1 MIQSMTGY
9 GMGVS
14 HSENYKV
21 TVEFKSLNSKYLEL
35 ILKLPR
41 TYMKYEHLLRNQL
54 TKELERGKI
63 AMLLNVE
70 VLNPTKRT
78 LRINHTLLDTYIND
92 LKAIQSKYALQP
104 LTLEKLLDLPDVMI
118 ESVAE
123 EDEEEWN
130 LIKKATAIASEA
142 LIKSRKEEGKALE
155 IDFLER
161 LVAIEAFLGEVEA
174 FAPQRIE
181 DIRNKMKNTL
191 EEIKSR
197 VEVDL
202 NRFEQELIFYIE
214 KLDINEEIVRL
225 RQHVRYFKEVIKN
238 PNNSGKQLN
247 FISQEMGREIN
258 TIGSKA
264 NHVSM
269 QRAVVGM
276 KEELEKIKEQTMNI
290 V

>member
-155 IDFLER
+155 TDFLER

>member
-9 GMGVS
+9 GMGIS

-63 AMLLNVE
+63 SMLLNVE

-78 LRINHTLLDTYIND
+78 LRINHTLLDTYISD
-92 LKAIQSKYALQP
+92 LQAIQVKYNLQP

-130 LIKKATAIASEA
+130 LIKQATAIASQA
-142 LIKSRKEEGKALE
+142 LTKSRKEEGKALE
-155 IDFLER
+155 ADFLER
-161 LVAIEAFLGEVEA
+161 LVAIEAFLAEVEA

-181 DIRNKMKNTL
+181 EIRNKMKNAL

-197 VEVDL
+197 VEADL

-214 KLDINEEIVRL
+214 RLDINEEIVRL
-225 RQHVRYFKEVIKN
+225 RQHLRYFRDVIKN

-247 FISQEMGREIN
+247 FIGQEMGREIN

>member
-1 MIQSMTGY
+1 MTGY
-9 GMGVS
+9 GIGVS

-35 ILKLPR
+35 ILKVPR

-63 AMLLNVE
+63 IMLLNVE

-78 LRINHTLLDTYIND
+78 LRINHTLLETYITD
-92 LKAIQSKYALQP
+92 LQALQSKYALQP

-118 ESVAE
+118 ESVLD
-123 EDEEEWN
+123 EDEEEWD
-130 LIKKATAIASEA
+130 LIKQATAIASQS

-161 LVAIEAFLGEVEA
+161 SIAIETFLGEVEGY
-174 FAPQRIE
+174 APQRIE
-181 DIRNKMKNTL
+181 EIRNKMKNTL
-191 EEIKSR
+191 EEIKNR
-197 VEVDL
+197 VEVDM

-214 KLDINEEIVRL
+214 RLDINEEIVRL
-225 RQHVRYFKEVIKN
+225 RQHLRYFREVIKN

>member
-9 GMGVS
+9 GIGVS

-63 AMLLNVE
+63 SMLLNVE

-78 LRINHTLLDTYIND
+78 LRINHTLLDTYITD
-92 LKAIQSKYALQP
+92 LKAIQTKYDLQP

-130 LIKKATAIASEA
+130 LIKQATTTASLA
-142 LIKSRKEEGKALE
+142 LTKSRKEEGKALE
-155 IDFLER
+155 LDFLER
-161 LVAIEAFLGEVEA
+161 LLAIEAFLAEVEA

-197 VEVDL
+197 VEADL

-225 RQHVRYFKEVIKN
+225 RQHLKYFREVIKN
-238 PNNSGKQLN
+238 PSNSGKQLN

>member
-161 LVAIEAFLGEVEA
+161 LLAIEAFLGEVEA